1 MSNASTSWARLPP
14 ELRDEVL
21 SIVSGL
27 HGTKY
32 SQLAT
37 ISWEWHSFFE
47 TLIFAEISL
56 TPSRLFDTNST
67 AILFR
72 KRSLIRYIWFRVEL
86 ESYHCYK
93 CPLEVDEN
101 GNDEDVDVFGEDPA
115 DNNLIVYAFQSLAA
129 ALSTWEPRSHL
140 VLDISVSSPSDALHC
155 FKYLSFCPDTHL
167 GECSSLLQR
176 SGDDQQGIT
185 TIHDPPHGWVAGRQT
200 AAPHER
206 SIYNSFDEIMSQASF
221 LDEEREIRWW
231 RSMPLM
237 PAVTAVLLRQQTRRQ
252 WWPATLANMLT
263 RFPNMTK
270 LCYEPW
276 REWSQSQQ
284 LNDQLTQQFID
295 SFHKTKLSKLTIFE
309 NFNEAYTVSFPSCP
323 AIRVPSPVVSH
334 KLASASV
341 QLTELSAS
349 FKVNASC
356 FFWASKRY
364 SLEWRNLTRLA
375 LTARALTGDEDFED
389 ISSMLRNA
397 AGAAL
402 KMPKLETMELW
413 NGRQGVAMLFRY
425 QKARDGQS
433 AVITVRGT
441 LELALGSAVTEA
453 WEAVALRHRHGRVV
467 VQSSLIKPNVIRSH
481 GDAIRQLGL
490 SVEVIRPV
498 SLRQII
504 EEHQIR
510 EGLTTI

>member
-1 MSNASTSWARLPP
+1 MSNANTSWARLPP

-115 DNNLIVYAFQSLAA
+115 DDNLIVYAFQSLAA

-140 VLDISVSSPSDALHC
+140 VLDTSVSSPSDALHC

-185 TIHDPPHGWVAGRQT
+185 TIHDPPHGWIAGRQT

-221 LDEEREIRWW
+221 LDEEQEIRWW

-295 SFHKTKLSKLTIFE
+295 SLHKTKLSKPTIFE
-309 NFNEAYTVSFPSCP
+309 NFNEAYTLLLLGEQEIFIGVEEPHTS
-323 AIRVPSPVVSH
+323 
-334 KLASASV
+334 SV
-341 QLTELSAS
+341 DSE
-349 FKVNASC
+349 
-356 FFWASKRY
+356 
-364 SLEWRNLTRLA
+364 
-375 LTARALTGDEDFED
+375 
-389 ISSMLRNA
+389 
-397 AGAAL
+397 
-402 KMPKLETMELW
+402 
-413 NGRQGVAMLFRY
+413 
-425 QKARDGQS
+425 
-433 AVITVRGT
+433 GT
-441 LELALGSAVTEA
+441 
-453 WEAVALRHRHGRVV
+453 HRR
-467 VQSSLIKPNVIRSH
+467 
-481 GDAIRQLGL
+481 
-490 SVEVIRPV
+490 
-498 SLRQII
+498 
-504 EEHQIR
+504 
-510 EGLTTI
+510 

>member
-1 MSNASTSWARLPP
+1 MRCSALCRVSTALSTASLLP
-14 ELRDEVL
+14 
-21 SIVSGL
+21 
-27 HGTKY
+27 
-32 SQLAT
+32 
-37 ISWEWHSFFE
+37 WEWHSFFE

-72 KRSLIRYIWFRVEL
+72 KRSLIRHIWFRVEL
-86 ESYHCYK
+86 ESYHCCK

-115 DNNLIVYAFQSLAA
+115 DDNLIVYAFQSLAA

-221 LDEEREIRWW
+221 LDEEQEIRWW

-270 LCYEPW
+270 LCYEPG

-295 SFHKTKLSKLTIFE
+295 SLHKTKLSKLTIFE

>member
-1 MSNASTSWARLPP
+1 MSNANTSWARLPP

-27 HGTKY
+27 HGTN
-32 SQLAT
+32 
-37 ISWEWHSFFE
+37 
-47 TLIFAEISL
+47 L

-86 ESYHCYK
+86 ESYHCCK

-115 DNNLIVYAFQSLAA
+115 DDNLIVYAFQSLAA

-221 LDEEREIRWW
+221 LDEEQEIRWW

-284 LNDQLTQQFID
+284 LNDQRW
-295 SFHKTKLSKLTIFE
+295 
-309 NFNEAYTVSFPSCP
+309 Y
-323 AIRVPSPVVSH
+323 
-334 KLASASV
+334 
-341 QLTELSAS
+341 
-349 FKVNASC
+349 
-356 FFWASKRY
+356 
-364 SLEWRNLTRLA
+364 
-375 LTARALTGDEDFED
+375 RAD
-389 ISSMLRNA
+389 
-397 AGAAL
+397 
-402 KMPKLETMELW
+402 TM
-413 NGRQGVAMLFRY
+413 
-425 QKARDGQS
+425 
-433 AVITVRGT
+433 
-441 LELALGSAVTEA
+441 
-453 WEAVALRHRHGRVV
+453 
-467 VQSSLIKPNVIRSH
+467 
-481 GDAIRQLGL
+481 
-490 SVEVIRPV
+490 
-498 SLRQII
+498 
-504 EEHQIR
+504 
-510 EGLTTI
+510 

>member
-1 MSNASTSWARLPP
+1 MSNANTSWARLPP

-37 ISWEWHSFFE
+37 MGMAF
-47 TLIFAEISL
+47 LL
-56 TPSRLFDTNST
+56 RN
-67 AILFR
+67 
-72 KRSLIRYIWFRVEL
+72 RSLIRYIWFRVEL
-86 ESYHCYK
+86 ESYHCCK

-115 DNNLIVYAFQSLAA
+115 DDNLIVYAFQSLAA

-221 LDEEREIRWW
+221 LDEEQEIRWW

-295 SFHKTKLSKLTIFE
+295 SLHKTKLSKLTIFE